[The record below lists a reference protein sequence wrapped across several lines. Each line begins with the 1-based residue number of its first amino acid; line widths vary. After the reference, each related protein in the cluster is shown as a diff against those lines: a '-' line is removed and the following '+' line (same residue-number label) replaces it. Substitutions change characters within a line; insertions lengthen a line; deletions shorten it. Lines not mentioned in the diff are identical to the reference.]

1 MVKVRWTDYALEN
14 LIAIGNYIEI
24 DSPFYA
30 QKVVNSLFNS
40 VDILEIHPLSGRI
53 VPEFENRTIRE
64 LIRNNYRIVYKL
76 VTETDINIL
85 TVHHAAKLLRDIP
98 NYT

>member
-1 MVKVRWTDYALEN
+1 MVKIRWTDYALEN

-30 QKVVNSLFNS
+30 RKIVNYLFNT
-40 VDILEIHPLSGRI
+40 VDILENHPLTGRI
-53 VPEFENRTIRE
+53 VPEFENKAVRE

-76 VTETDINIL
+76 VTETDIDIL
-85 TVHHAAKLLRDIP
+85 TVHHSAKLLKDIP
-98 NYT
+98 N

>member
-14 LIAIGNYIEI
+14 LVAIGDYIEA

-30 QKVVNSLFNS
+30 QKVVNHLFNP

-53 VPEFENRTIRE
+53 VPEFENKTIRE

-76 VTETDINIL
+76 VTETDIDIL
-85 TVHHAAKLLRDIP
+85 TVHHAAKLLRNIP
-98 NYT
+98 NPT